1 MRCPFCNSS
10 KIRVVDKR
18 SSNEATIRRRRE
30 CVKCKKRFTT
40 YEKID
45 VDMIVQKRD
54 GRRESFDRNKLKCG
68 IIKAC
73 EKRPISLK
81 DIERTVDEVE
91 KELREN
97 FTSEIKSSDI
107 GDLVMK
113 KLKQL
118 DQVAYVRFASYYKD
132 FSNARSFEKELRNLR
147 KK

>member
-18 SSNEATIRRRRE
+18 SSDETTIRRRRE

-40 YEKID
+40 YERID
-45 VDMIVQKRD
+45 VDLVVAKRD
-54 GRRESFDRNKLKCG
+54 GRREPFDRNKLKLG

-73 EKRPISLK
+73 EKRPIGLK
-81 DIERTVDEVE
+81 VIERTVDEVE
-91 KELREN
+91 NELREN
-97 FTSEIKSSDI
+97 FSSEIKSSEI
-107 GDLVMK
+107 GDFVMK
-113 KLKQL
+113 KLKDL

-132 FSNARSFEKELRNLR
+132 FRDIKSFEKELRNLR

>member
-18 SSNEATIRRRRE
+18 ASDEATIRRRRE

-40 YEKID
+40 YEKVD
-45 VDMIVQKRD
+45 VDLIVLKRD

-68 IIKAC
+68 IVKAC
-73 EKRPISLK
+73 EKRPISLR
-81 DIERTVDEVE
+81 DIEKTVDEVE
-91 KELREN
+91 KELKEH
-97 FTSEIKSSDI
+97 FSSEIKSSDI

-132 FSNARSFEKELRNLR
+132 FSNVRSFEKELRNLR